1 MKKRVVIL
9 ILFVATITSGYGQRN
24 LEAFFE
30 RYADDERFTY
40 VSIGKGA
47 FNMVQSLGLFD
58 EISELTKEVQLDD
71 KNFVSNIIGLKILS
85 LETKENE
92 KEMKNII
99 DDINKITSNP
109 RYESIVEVREK
120 QERTSIFLAKD
131 KTEMV
136 IFTRDKS
143 EMSIIWLL
151 SKKK

>member
-1 MKKRVVIL
+1 MKKGVVVL
-9 ILFVATITSGYGQRN
+9 ILFIAAITSGYGQRN
-24 LEAFFE
+24 LEAFFDH
-30 RYADDERFTY
+30 YADDERFTY

-47 FNMVQSLGLFD
+47 FNMIQSLGLFD
-58 EISELTKEVQLDD
+58 EISELTEEIQLDD

-85 LETKENE
+85 LESKEND
-92 KEMKNII
+92 KEIHHII
-99 DDINKITSNP
+99 NDLNKITSNP
-109 RYESIVEVREK
+109 KYEPIVEVREK

-136 IFTRDKS
+136 IFTRDKN